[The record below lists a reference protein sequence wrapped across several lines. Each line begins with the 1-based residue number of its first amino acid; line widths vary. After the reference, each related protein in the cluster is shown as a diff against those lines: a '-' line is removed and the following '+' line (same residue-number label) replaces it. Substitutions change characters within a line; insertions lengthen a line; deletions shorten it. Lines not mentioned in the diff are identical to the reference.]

1 VEIEAQCSY
10 PILSPKLFN
19 GRISI
24 FWSEWELFEVVVGTL
39 EIDEVL

>member
-1 VEIEAQCSY
+1 M
-10 PILSPKLFN
+10 FN

-24 FWSEWELFEVVVGTL
+24 FWNEWELFFFEVVVGTL